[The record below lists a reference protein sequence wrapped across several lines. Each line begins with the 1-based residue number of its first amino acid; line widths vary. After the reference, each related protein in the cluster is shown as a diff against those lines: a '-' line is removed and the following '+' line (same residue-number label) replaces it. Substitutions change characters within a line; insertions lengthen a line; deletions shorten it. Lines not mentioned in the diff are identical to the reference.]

1 MARPPLEVADIIAAL
16 TTASAEVPGLVASVA
31 QRRVLNA
38 LRACRTA
45 RLGGHVEQCD
55 RCAHRTIAY
64 NSCRNRHCPKCQ
76 ARARAEWFEAR
87 RQDLLSVAYF
97 HVVFTVPGELAPLAL
112 QNKKVL
118 YAILFRAAS
127 DTLLQIAADAKHLGA
142 KIGFLAI
149 LHTWGQTLM
158 HHPHLHCVVPGGGL
172 SPDGT
177 RWISSRRSYFLP
189 VKVLSRVFRG
199 KFLDYLAKAHQDGK
213 LSCTN
218 TLTPFADPSAF
229 HRLVADVRR
238 KPWVVYAKAPM
249 AGPEHVLKYLAR
261 YTHRVAI
268 ANSRLLSLDGG
279 TVRFR
284 YTDYQAGTPS
294 VMALDAVEF
303 LRRFLLHVLPDRFV
317 RIRHYGLLA
326 NRCRRDNVAR
336 CRALIQGGTD
346 HDTGADRA
354 ATVTEEHAT
363 RSCPLCRV
371 GTMLTV
377 DTFTAA
383 QAAIVIPAHL
393 DSS

>member
-189 VKVLSRVFRG
+189 VTVLSRVFRG

-336 CRALIQGGTD
+336 CRALIQGGTE

-371 GTMLTV
+371 GTMITV

-383 QAAIVIPAHL
+383 QAAIVIPAPL

>member
-1 MARPPLEVADIIAAL
+1 VADIIAAL
-16 TTASAEVPGLVASVA
+16 ATASAEVPGLVASVA

-38 LRACRTA
+38 LLACRTA

-55 RCAHRTIAY
+55 RCEHRTIAY

-76 ARARAEWFEAR
+76 ARARAEWFDAR
-87 RQDLLSVAYF
+87 RRDLLSVAYF
-97 HVVFTVPGELAPLAL
+97 HVVFTVPCELAAIAL

-149 LHTWGQTLM
+149 LHTWGQTLI

-172 SPDGT
+172 SRDGE
-177 RWISSRRSYFLP
+177 RWISARHSYFLP

-213 LSCTN
+213 LSFTN
-218 TLTPFADPSAF
+218 TLTPLTDPTAF
-229 HRLVADVRR
+229 HGVLAEVRR

-249 AGPEHVLKYLAR
+249 AGPEQVLKYLAR

-268 ANSRLLSLDGG
+268 ANSRLLSLEGG

-284 YTDYQAGTPS
+284 YKDYQAGKHS

-336 CRALIQGGTD
+336 CRELIPVGTEQ
-346 HDTGADRA
+346 HTGDDRA
-354 ATVTEEHAT
+354 AKVTDEHAA
-363 RSCPLCRV
+363 RSCPQCRV
-371 GTMLTV
+371 GTMITV

-383 QAAIVIPAHL
+383 QAAILIPAHL